1 MKTSHIMPISKILIG
16 LCTIRQKII
25 TKKHFCRSYLQCFS
39 SEKVLIEYKET
50 SLGTNGKQSIKL
62 KSGSM
67 KFKNYLKQLAAP
79 SKISADFE
87 SLLKWIKRNNGNK
100 NTSYTEKY
108 QDHILFSLAYN
119 VVCIDDKF
127 SKILV
132 LCRGKN
138 AVNKFIEAI
147 HKDYDCCKKI
157 IKKDFNKNF
166 IISL

>member
-16 LCTIRQKII
+16 LCTIRQK
-25 TKKHFCRSYLQCFS
+25 KHFCRYYLQCFS